1 MTQCGCQIQLTI
13 ATAMYTD
20 SLLRITII
28 GGSSLSGLPGPRRR
42 RDLPPGHAPTPLVA
56 LDLPLKVLI

>member
-1 MTQCGCQIQLTI
+1 
-13 ATAMYTD
+13 MYTD